1 MALQST
7 PPTVSQPPMPGPSK
21 GLIIGIGAGSAP
33 AAVIVAV
40 VLGHRGGDLYLRAG
54 WRFEMVL
61 ADPLSLDAEKV
72 AAAVANPIPR

>member
-7 PPTVSQPPMPGPSK
+7 PPTVSQPSLPGPSK
-21 GLIIGIGAGSAP
+21 GAIIGIGVGSAV
-33 AAVIVAV
+33 AVTAVAVILAR
-40 VLGHRGGDLYLRAG
+40 RGGDLYMRAG

-61 ADPLSLDAEKV
+61 AGPLSLDAEKV